1 MRGWVIFIL
10 WVLLG
15 AGVLCWS
22 IVLGFRTYDF
32 RNDAIIL
39 TGTISAI
46 RWSDSD
52 GALLSRPV
60 VKVIL
65 PDGESREYKSRFSSS
80 TTSYSVGQQ
89 IEVLWDPESKKIR
102 LNSFGDLYFPAIFV
116 LAVALFILFG
126 PVFCIAVL
134 IWIWGWPTGTNFA
147 KMRAALNRER
157 Q

>member
-1 MRGWVIFIL
+1 
-10 WVLLG
+10 
-15 AGVLCWS
+15 
-22 IVLGFRTYDF
+22 
-32 RNDAIIL
+32 
-39 TGTISAI
+39 
-46 RWSDSD
+46 
-52 GALLSRPV
+52 

-126 PVFCIAVL
+126 PVFCIAFL